1 MGVTPG
7 LRQEPTHA
15 RGTSEGAV
23 LSLPGRDGSNA
34 ASVPPRL
41 RPGRKKSSQGAPP
54 STPSHTPRHPGV
66 FALCCPSSG
75 QTSSTRT
82 LATSRP
88 LGTPGP
94 SFAPP
99 SLVFSVRKGYIGAV
113 TERLRVGAACGHHI
127 SAGNGGGRETS
138 VDLPAPVSE
147 SLPDGTP
154 D

>member
-1 MGVTPG
+1 MPG
-7 LRQEPTHA
+7 A
-15 RGTSEGAV
+15 
-23 LSLPGRDGSNA
+23 
-34 ASVPPRL
+34 PPRAL
-41 RPGRKKSSQGAPP
+41 YSPFRGGTAATRLQCHRVCAQGERSPAREPPPP

-66 FALCCPSSG
+66 FARCCPSSG

-138 VDLPAPVSE
+138 VDLLAPVSE